1 MQFLSV
7 AWFAFAAALALFA
20 IRRGVPGPRAI
31 RIVVLALVVASVPLI
46 LFAWWGQY
54 TVAGHR
60 AYDEMDALYPFAAG
74 ALGLMLTLAA
84 ALTAWLATRRRGSN
98 ARSD

>member
-1 MQFLSV
+1 MEILSI

-20 IRRGVPGPRAI
+20 IRWVVPGPSAMRK
-31 RIVVLALVVASVPLI
+31 VELALVVAAVPLI

-74 ALGLMLTLAA
+74 ALGLTLTIVA

-98 ARSD
+98 AQSD

>member
-1 MQFLSV
+1 MEILSI
-7 AWFAFAAALALFA
+7 AWFAVAAALALLA
-20 IRRGVPGPRAI
+20 MYRIRLRPGAI
-31 RIVVLALVVASVPLI
+31 RILVVALVIASVPLI